1 MFILGLTLFTCFFVG
16 NLYCQDSTKYVIELE
31 KINVDHPSLGTVKN
45 FVFLNNLG

>member
-31 KINVDHPSLGTVKN
+31 KINVDHPAKFSHLRYC
-45 FVFLNNLG
+45 LLM